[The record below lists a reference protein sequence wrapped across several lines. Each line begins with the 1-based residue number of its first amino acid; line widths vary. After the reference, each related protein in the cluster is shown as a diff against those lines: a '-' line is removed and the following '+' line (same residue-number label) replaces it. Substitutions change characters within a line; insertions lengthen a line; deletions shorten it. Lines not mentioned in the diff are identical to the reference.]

1 MPANLPNSY
10 FYSLIEQA
18 AEEPGSAI
26 AVTTPAQMI
35 PLKDLNSMYPDLEW
49 KDKSWVFPVRP
60 RGILT
65 EENVFASDK
74 SDKMVMPFDNWEE
87 RQV

>member
-1 MPANLPNSY
+1 
-10 FYSLIEQA
+10 
-18 AEEPGSAI
+18 
-26 AVTTPAQMI
+26 
-35 PLKDLNSMYPDLEW
+35 MYPDLEW